1 MTARPTVG
9 EATDARHAAFFEWL
23 VEWRNVGNLYEFAGP
38 YPILQGGT
46 AREADSLP
54 YKSVCENLPAK
65 FQFDDQLMNAEN
77 RDTGKGQ
84 KIPIDSRTAVR
95 YNDPTTVCSR
105 FGS

>member
-1 MTARPTVG
+1 MCRILGFSIIGIRKLVVKLLFSGQMIAQPTVG

-46 AREADSLP
+46 AREAGSLP

-65 FQFDDQLMNAEN
+65 FQFF
-77 RDTGKGQ
+77 
-84 KIPIDSRTAVR
+84 TAKTL
-95 YNDPTTVCSR
+95 P
-105 FGS
+105 GG